1 MVRNNLI
8 ACKEMKPCI
17 ISWVLLSF
25 IVIYLLIPAI
35 PVIDYLLNRDYIA
48 KNLCVNKDKPK
59 SCCKGKCH
67 LVKQL
72 NKTNN
77 PNGNDKKE
85 LPKRLQL
92 KELQDFILCKGFKS
106 LVPDK
111 KIKVV
116 CSVHFRKSE
125 LHLNRVYIPPEA

>member
-1 MVRNNLI
+1 MHEL
-8 ACKEMKPCI
+8 KPRL

-25 IVIYLLIPAI
+25 IVVYISIPVI

-48 KNLCVNKDKPK
+48 KNLCINKDKPK

-77 PNGNDKKE
+77 SNENDKKE
-85 LPKRLQL
+85 IPKRLQL
-92 KELQDFILCKGFKS
+92 KQLQDFIICKVFKS
-106 LVPDK
+106 FVPDLK
-111 KIKVV
+111 TQLM
-116 CSVHFRKSE
+116 CGLHFRKSE
-125 LHLNRVYIPPEA
+125 SHLVKVYIPPEA

>member
-8 ACKEMKPCI
+8 DSKEMKPYI

-25 IVIYLLIPAI
+25 IVIYLLTPAI
-35 PVIDYLLNRDYIA
+35 PVVDYLLNRDYIA

-77 PNGNDKKE
+77 PNRDEKKE

-92 KELQDFILCKGFKS
+92 KELQDFILCKGIKS

-111 KIKVV
+111 KVILV
-116 CSVHFRKSE
+116 CIVNFRKSE
-125 LHLNRVYIPPEA
+125 LHLNPVYIPPEA

>member
-1 MVRNNLI
+1 
-8 ACKEMKPCI
+8 MKQSVTVHEFKSRV

-25 IVIYLLIPAI
+25 IVVYITI
-35 PVIDYLLNRDYIA
+35 PVIPVIEYLFNREYIA
-48 KNLCVNKDKPK
+48 NNLCVNKDKPK

-92 KELQDFILCKGFKS
+92 KELQDFILCKGFKL
-106 LVPDK
+106 LVQDR
-111 KIKVV
+111 KVKLV